1 MTGRRAV
8 ATLAASRGLCR
19 LAAGA
24 LPRTVRARYA
34 AEWQADLEADPTH
47 TWAYATSVLLHV
59 VALRLAV
66 SQPSA
71 TRRPLRCRLHLHH
84 DVSVHDNPDD
94 RRFTSHVCT
103 RWPGTSCGGSS
114 VRSPTCLRR
123 RPGTHW
129 DSMIVDL

>member
-1 MTGRRAV
+1 MSSRKAV
-8 ATLAASRGLCR
+8 AIAAASRGLCR

-34 AEWQADLEADPTH
+34 AEWQADLQADPAH
-47 TWAYATSVLLHV
+47 TLAYSSSILWHV

-66 SQPSA
+66 AQPG
-71 TRRPLRCRLHLHH
+71 RGPVPLRCRMHLHH

-103 RWPGTSCGGSS
+103 RCGRIKDDWQNARKPDALSAWVAGGGG
-114 VRSPTCLRR
+114 V
-123 RPGTHW
+123 GGMH
-129 DSMIVDL
+129 

>member
-1 MTGRRAV
+1 MTGRRAA

-19 LAAGA
+19 LAASA

-34 AEWQADLEADPTH
+34 AEWQADLEADPLH
-47 TWAYATSVLLHV
+47 SWAYATSVLLHV

-84 DVSVHDNPDD
+84 DVSVHDNPDN

-103 RWPGTSCGGSS
+103 RCGRVKDDWQGA
-114 VRSPTCLRR
+114 PEA
-123 RPGTHW
+123 
-129 DSMIVDL
+129 DDLSAWVAGGGLH